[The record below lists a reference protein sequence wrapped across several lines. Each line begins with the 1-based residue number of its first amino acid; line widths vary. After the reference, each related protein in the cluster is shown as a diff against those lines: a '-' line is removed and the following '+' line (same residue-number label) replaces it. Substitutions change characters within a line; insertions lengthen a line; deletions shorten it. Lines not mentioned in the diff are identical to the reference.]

1 MTLAVQRAR
10 PDDQPGRHMF
20 ARPGTAPLPTPCG
33 GGSGGGNIIHTD
45 NPRLSYVSP
54 TCVEKLNG
62 RLRAQTAEC
71 VMETFGISVNTWLK
85 MRKGMPIRKS
95 VAERLL
101 QRVGADL

>member
-1 MTLAVQRAR
+1 MTLAIQRPR

-20 ARPGTAPLPTPCG
+20 AKAGGPIPASSTCG
-33 GGSGGGNIIHTD
+33 IIHTD

-54 TCVEKLNG
+54 TLVEKLNG
-62 RLRAQTAEC
+62 KLRAQTAEC
-71 VMETFGISVNTWLK
+71 VMNTFGISVNTWLK

-101 QRVGADL
+101 QRVGQDL

>member
-20 ARPGTAPLPTPCG
+20 VKPGTSPLPVACA
-33 GGSGGGNIIHTD
+33 SGGNIIHTD
-45 NPRLSYVSP
+45 NPRLSYISP

-62 RLRAQTAEC
+62 RLRAQTAQC

>member
-1 MTLAVQRAR
+1 MTPAVQAAR
-10 PDDQPGRHMF
+10 SDGPIARRVF
-20 ARPGTAPLPTPCG
+20 APSGTALPTPISTG
-33 GGSGGGNIIHTD
+33 GTGIIHTD
-45 NPRLSYVSP
+45 NPRLSYVHPSM
-54 TCVEKLNG
+54 VEKLNR

>member
-1 MTLAVQRAR
+1 MTLAIQRAR

-20 ARPGTAPLPTPCG
+20 AKVGSAPHIAPSPCG
-33 GGSGGGNIIHTD
+33 CDIIHTD
-45 NPRLSYVSP
+45 NPQLSYISP
-54 TCVEKLNG
+54 TCVETLNG
-62 RLRAQTAEC
+62 RLRALTAEC

-85 MRKGMPIRKS
+85 IRKSIPIRKS